1 MSMLNST
8 GTMVKD
14 SARLA
19 SSAPMTDSDNGE
31 NRYFAV
37 PCSRNTGTKTMQ
49 MHRVDRNVGTATS
62 LPLRSTI
69 DWRSGSFMATCRSM
83 FSMTTVPLSTRMP
96 IANAKPPSVMVF
108 SVWPVTSMNS
118 TAVMIDSGIAARMI
132 RDRRML
138 PRNRMMTSA
147 VNPAAMHALKAT
159 LLSAALT
166 NID

>member
-19 SSAPMTDSDNGE
+19 SSAPITDSDNGE

-62 LPLRSTI
+62 AAPITI

-83 FSMTTVPLSTRMP
+83 FSITTVPLSTRMP
-96 IANAKPPSVMVF
+96 IANAKPPRVMVF

-132 RDRRML
+132 KDRRML
-138 PRNRMMTSA
+138 PRNRMITSA
-147 VNPAAMHALKAT
+147 VKPAARQALKAT

-166 NID
+166 NTD